1 MLAPDPP
8 PTAGGKLAIFDPP
21 GETSRMLAAL
31 GVHGDAVQAD
41 ADLAKYDLLIV
52 GKDALTP
59 EGACPNL
66 ARVRD
71 GLRVLVFEQHADVL
85 EQRFGFRVQE
95 YGLREVFRRIPDH
108 PVLAGLDENLLKDW
122 RGDATNM
129 APRLKYKQLPYPI
142 INPAITSAG
151 VTVTR
156 PWRCGNRG
164 NVASVLIEKPAC
176 GDFMPLVRWRLQP
189 AIQPPDGIPRRTG
202 PGGFLPDGCHRA
214 DGSRSGRPA
223 AGAGTY
229 CPTPVL
235 GSLSRGALSFM
246 PGIRP
251 DRSTCNGR
259 ASRSSLT
266 RPGR

>member
-1 MLAPDPP
+1 M
-8 PTAGGKLAIFDPP
+8 
-21 GETSRMLAAL
+21 S
-31 GVHGDAVQAD
+31 
-41 ADLAKYDLLIV
+41 KYDLLIV

-59 EGACPNL
+59 EGPGPNL
-66 ARVRD
+66 ARVRE

-95 YGLREVFRRIPDH
+95 YGLREVFRRIPDQ

-176 GDFMPLVRWRLQP
+176 GDFMPLVDGGYSLQYSPLMEYREGQGLVIFCQMDVTARRNPIRPPSGWR
-189 AIQPPDGIPRRTG
+189 
-202 PGGFLPDGCHRA
+202 
-214 DGSRSGRPA
+214 
-223 AGAGTY
+223 GTY
-229 CPTPVL
+229 CPTPAL
-235 GSLSRGALSFM
+235 GSLSRGAPSFM
-246 PGIRP
+246 PGIQP

-259 ASRSSLT
+259 ASRLSLT
-266 RPGR
+266 PPGR